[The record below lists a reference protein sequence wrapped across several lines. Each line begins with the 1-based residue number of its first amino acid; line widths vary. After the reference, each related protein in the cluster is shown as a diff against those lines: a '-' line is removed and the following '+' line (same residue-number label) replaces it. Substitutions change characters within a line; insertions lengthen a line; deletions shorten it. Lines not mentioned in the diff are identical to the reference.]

1 MKKISEYIVRTFF
14 RVLTSLMAI
23 AAVHVHI
30 HAHAQTAQTAPTTA
44 KVSVPTAI
52 ERIRASGTINLG
64 HRESSLPFSYLDADK
79 QPTGYSVEL
88 CLAIVEA
95 IKKELKMPNLKV
107 KWTMI
112 QASDRIPFV
121 RDGKVELE
129 CGNTTSTAERRKTIS
144 FTVPIFVAGAKT
156 LVRSD
161 SGVKAL
167 LDLRGKNFAVT
178 AGSSGE
184 KIAKRANDNGY
195 DLKLVA
201 AKDNAEAFALLESK
215 KADGWLTDDILLASF
230 RAQAPNPKQYALLE
244 RRHTIEPLAIAYQKD
259 DPAFETIVDR
269 EMLKII
275 ARGDAQRLYERWFT
289 QPIPP
294 KNINL
299 EQPMSTLL
307 REFFRNPS
315 KPSADVDVVLF

>member
-1 MKKISEYIVRTFF
+1 MVQEKKMKKCSEHTVRAFF
-14 RVLTSLMAI
+14 SMLTGLLAI
-23 AAVHVHI
+23 AAFHVH
-30 HAHAQTAQTAPTTA
+30 AQTAPTPA
-44 KVSVPTAI
+44 KVSVPNAI
-52 ERIRASGTINLG
+52 ERIRASGTVNLG

-79 QPTGYSVEL
+79 QPAGYSVEL

-95 IKKELKMPNLKV
+95 IKKELKLPNLKV

-112 QASDRIPFV
+112 QAGDRIPFV
-121 RDGKVELE
+121 RDGKVDLE

-156 LVRSD
+156 LVRTD

-184 KIAKRANDNGY
+184 KIAKKANDSGY
-195 DLKLVA
+195 ELKLVP
-201 AKDNAEAFALLESK
+201 AKDNAEAFALLASK
-215 KADGWLTDDILLASF
+215 KAEGWLTDDILLASF
-230 RAQAPNPKQYALLE
+230 RAQAPDPKQYTLLE

-289 QPIPP
+289 RPIPP

-299 EQPMSTLL
+299 EQPMSNLL